1 MKVKKEFKN
10 KLKKVLKRWLI
21 MAIVI
26 MFIVLVSGHL
36 FSKKQVMNKLDY
48 NITLNED
55 GSATIVETWDV
66 YISHTNTLFRTFKK
80 TNKFGNI
87 TNVNV
92 KDLDTGKNLK
102 QIYEEMYHVTTGCF
116 YALDLNSREFEVA
129 WGTGMENKIGTKKY
143 EFSYTITDIVTDYK
157 DCQEF
162 YWKLLDESNAI
173 PVNKVT
179 GTIKM
184 PSKVSNISNI
194 KAWGHGPLNGN
205 INIKNENTI
214 EFTVDKLGKN
224 RMLEIRVVTT
234 ENQFVVDTNKEKEYK
249 YLESIIDEE
258 TNWAEGSNNEAA
270 VFWMI
275 LIGIYITTIIINI
288 FKAIKYYKISKRK
301 NDGIIHHDLKYFRDI
316 PREATATPA
325 EATYLYY
332 FNKRLN
338 GMEGKQSEI
347 VAATI
352 LNLALKEYIKLRVE
366 KNDIYVKIIKESEGL
381 KKDEL
386 AVYKILKGTGK
397 DSEFKIDKINE
408 FAKKNYSK
416 YSMLI
421 NNLVNESRET
431 LYKLKLVD
439 KANQKEY
446 IKSQNAAIKFVV
458 LRGTIEF
465 ILIGILIGYIPL
477 FDKAYIDMF
486 GIRFIPGIVTVLL
499 ILLPIIVSLLIKFKM
514 CEKTQSK
521 IAVLTQE
528 GTEEREEWVALGRYI
543 QEFSLIEEKEIPSLV
558 IWEKYLVY
566 ATAFGI
572 ADKAIEQM
580 KAKYPEVF
588 VEEFWKDENVN
599 QYQIINLATNN
610 ITYNTNSRN
619 LIDSIAAETNRAY
632 ETSLSEIAE
641 HSSSSGSGGG
651 GGFSGGRWWP
661 EAEEAGMGRKIKW
674 TKI

>member
-632 ETSLSEIAE
+632 ETSLSEIAK

>member
-66 YISHTNTLFRTFKK
+66 YISRTNTLFRTFKK
-80 TNKFGNI
+80 SNKFGNI

-129 WGTGMENKIGTKKY
+129 WGTGMENKMGIKKY

-162 YWKLLDESNAI
+162 YWKLLDESNSI
-173 PVNKVT
+173 PVSKVT

-184 PSKVSNISNI
+184 PSKVSNINNL

-234 ENQFVVDTNKEKEYK
+234 EKQFVVNTDKEKEYK
-249 YLESIIDEE
+249 YLESIINEE
-258 TNWAEGSNNEAA
+258 TNWAESSNNETS
-270 VFWMI
+270 VFWII
-275 LIGIYITTIIINI
+275 LIGIYLTTIIINI
-288 FKAIKYYKISKRK
+288 FKAIKYHKISKRK
-301 NDGIIHHDLKYFRDI
+301 NDGIIHRNLKYFRDI
-316 PREATATPA
+316 PRESTVTPA

-338 GMEGKQSEI
+338 GVESKQSKI

-366 KNDIYVKIIKESEGL
+366 GNDVYVKVIKEPEGL
-381 KKDEL
+381 KEDEL

-397 DSEFKIDKINE
+397 DSEFKIDEINE

-416 YSMLI
+416 YSTLI
-421 NNLVNESRET
+421 YNLVNESRET

-446 IKSQNAAIKFVV
+446 IKSQNAATKFVV

-477 FDKAYIDMF
+477 FDKAYIDIF

-514 CEKTQSK
+514 CEKTQDK

-528 GTEEREEWVALGRYI
+528 GTEEKEEWVALGRYI

-588 VEEFWKDENVN
+588 VEEFWKDENIN

-610 ITYNTNSRN
+610 ITYNTNGRS
-619 LIDSIAAETNRAY
+619 LIDSITAETNRAY
-632 ETSLSEIAE
+632 KTSLSEIAS

-661 EAEEAGMGRKIKW
+661 EEAEVGMGRKVN
-674 TKI
+674 

>member
-66 YISHTNTLFRTFKK
+66 YISRTNTLFRTFKK
-80 TNKFGNI
+80 SNKFGNI

-129 WGTGMENKIGTKKY
+129 WGTGMENKMGIKKY

-162 YWKLLDESNAI
+162 YWKLLDESNSI
-173 PVNKVT
+173 PVSKVT

-184 PSKVSNISNI
+184 PSKVSNINNL

-234 ENQFVVDTNKEKEYK
+234 EKQFVVNTDKEKEYK
-249 YLESIIDEE
+249 YLESIINEE
-258 TNWAEGSNNEAA
+258 TNWAESSNNETS
-270 VFWMI
+270 VFWII
-275 LIGIYITTIIINI
+275 LIGIYLTTIIINI
-288 FKAIKYYKISKRK
+288 FKAIKYHKISKRK
-301 NDGIIHHDLKYFRDI
+301 NDGIIHRDLKYFRDI
-316 PREATATPA
+316 PRESTVTPA

-338 GMEGKQSEI
+338 GVESKQSKI

-366 KNDIYVKIIKESEGL
+366 GNDVYVKVIKEPEGL
-381 KKDEL
+381 KEDEL

-397 DSEFKIDKINE
+397 DSEFKIDEINE

-416 YSMLI
+416 YSTLI
-421 NNLVNESRET
+421 YNLVNESRET

-446 IKSQNAAIKFVV
+446 IKSQNAATKFVV

-477 FDKAYIDMF
+477 FDKAYIDIF

-619 LIDSIAAETNRAY
+619 LIDIIAAETNRAY

-661 EAEEAGMGRKIKW
+661 EAEEAGMGRKVN
-674 TKI
+674 

>member
-10 KLKKVLKRWLI
+10 KLKKALKRWLI

-55 GSATIVETWDV
+55 GSATIVETWNV
-66 YISHTNTLFRTFKK
+66 YISHTNTLFRTFERS
-80 TNKFGNI
+80 NKFENI

-92 KDLDTGKNLK
+92 KDLDTGENLK

-116 YALDLNSREFEVA
+116 YALYITPRKFEVA
-129 WGTGMENKIGTKKY
+129 WGTGMENKMGTKKY
-143 EFSYTITDIVTDYK
+143 EFSYTITNAVTDYK

-162 YWKLLDESNAI
+162 YWKLLDESNSI
-173 PVNKVT
+173 PVSKVT

-184 PSKVSNISNI
+184 PSKVSNISNL

-224 RMLEIRVVTT
+224 RMLEIRAVTT
-234 ENQFVVDTNKEKEYK
+234 EKQFVVNTDKEKEYK
-249 YLESIIDEE
+249 YLESIINEE
-258 TNWAEGSNNEAA
+258 TNWAEGSNNETS
-270 VFWMI
+270 VFWII

-301 NDGIIHHDLKYFRDI
+301 NDGIIHRDLKYFRDI
-316 PREATATPA
+316 PRESTATPA

-332 FNKRLN
+332 FNKRLD
-338 GMEGKQSEI
+338 GTEGKQSEI

-366 KNDIYVKIIKESEGL
+366 ENNIYVKIIKEPEGL

-397 DSEFKIDKINE
+397 DSEFKIDEINE

-416 YSMLI
+416 YSTLI

-439 KANQKEY
+439 KANQKQY
-446 IKSQNAAIKFVV
+446 IKSQNATTKYVA

-477 FDKAYIDMF
+477 FDKAYIDIF
-486 GIRFIPGIVTVLL
+486 GIRFIPGVVTALL
-499 ILLPIIVSLLIKFKM
+499 IMLPIIVSLLIKFKM
-514 CEKTQSK
+514 CEKTQNK

-572 ADKAIEQM
+572 ANKAIEQM

-588 VEEFWKDENVN
+588 VKEYWEGENAN
-599 QYQIINLATNN
+599 KYQIINLATNN
-610 ITYNTNSRN
+610 ITYNTNSRS
-619 LIDSIAAETNRAY
+619 LIDSIAAETNKAY
-632 ETSLSEIAE
+632 ETSLSEIAK

-661 EAEEAGMGRKIKW
+661 EAEEAGMGRKIK
-674 TKI
+674 

>member
-10 KLKKVLKRWLI
+10 KLKKALKRWLI

-55 GSATIVETWDV
+55 GSATIVETWNV
-66 YISHTNTLFRTFKK
+66 YISHTNTLFRTFERS
-80 TNKFGNI
+80 NKFENI

-92 KDLDTGKNLK
+92 KDLDTGENLK

-116 YALDLNSREFEVA
+116 YALYITPRKFEVA
-129 WGTGMENKIGTKKY
+129 WGTGMENKMGTKKY
-143 EFSYTITDIVTDYK
+143 EFSYTITNAVTDYK

-162 YWKLLDESNAI
+162 YWKLLDESNSI
-173 PVNKVT
+173 PVSKVT

-184 PSKVSNISNI
+184 PSKVRNISNL

-224 RMLEIRVVTT
+224 RMLEIRAVTT
-234 ENQFVVDTNKEKEYK
+234 EKQFVVNTDKEKEYK
-249 YLESIIDEE
+249 YLESIINEE
-258 TNWAEGSNNEAA
+258 TNWAEGSNNETS
-270 VFWMI
+270 VFWII

-301 NDGIIHHDLKYFRDI
+301 NDGIIHRDLKYFRDI
-316 PREATATPA
+316 PRESTATPA

-332 FNKRLN
+332 FNKRLD

-366 KNDIYVKIIKESEGL
+366 ENNIYVKIIKEPEGL

-397 DSEFKIDKINE
+397 DSEFKIDEINE

-416 YSMLI
+416 YSTLI

-439 KANQKEY
+439 KANQKQY
-446 IKSQNAAIKFVV
+446 IKSQNATTKYVA

-477 FDKAYIDMF
+477 FDKAYIDIF
-486 GIRFIPGIVTVLL
+486 GIRFIPGVVTALL
-499 ILLPIIVSLLIKFKM
+499 IMLPIIVSLLIKFKM
-514 CEKTQSK
+514 CEKTQNK

-572 ADKAIEQM
+572 ANKAIEQM

-588 VEEFWKDENVN
+588 VKEYWEGENAN
-599 QYQIINLATNN
+599 KYQIINLATNN
-610 ITYNTNSRN
+610 ITYNTNSRS
-619 LIDSIAAETNRAY
+619 LIDSIAAETNKAY
-632 ETSLSEIAE
+632 KTSLSEIAK

-661 EAEEAGMGRKIKW
+661 EAEEAGMGRKIK
-674 TKI
+674 

>member
-588 VEEFWKDENVN
+588 VEEFWKDENIN

-610 ITYNTNSRN
+610 ITYNTNGRS
-619 LIDSIAAETNRAY
+619 LIDSITAETNRAY
-632 ETSLSEIAE
+632 KTSLSEIAS

>member
-10 KLKKVLKRWLI
+10 KLKKALKRWLI

-55 GSATIVETWDV
+55 GSATIVETWNV
-66 YISHTNTLFRTFKK
+66 YISHTNTLFRTFERS
-80 TNKFGNI
+80 NKFENI

-92 KDLDTGKNLK
+92 KDLDTGENLK

-116 YALDLNSREFEVA
+116 YALYITPRKFEVA
-129 WGTGMENKIGTKKY
+129 WGTGMENKMGTKKY
-143 EFSYTITDIVTDYK
+143 EFSYTITNAVTDYK

-162 YWKLLDESNAI
+162 YWKLLDESNSI
-173 PVNKVT
+173 PVSKVT

-184 PSKVSNISNI
+184 PSKVRNISNL

-224 RMLEIRVVTT
+224 RMLEIRAVTT
-234 ENQFVVDTNKEKEYK
+234 EKQFVVNTDKEKEYK
-249 YLESIIDEE
+249 YLESIINEE
-258 TNWAEGSNNEAA
+258 TNWAEGSNNETS
-270 VFWMI
+270 VFWII

-301 NDGIIHHDLKYFRDI
+301 NDGIIHRDLKYFRDI
-316 PREATATPA
+316 PRESTATPA

-332 FNKRLN
+332 FNKMLD

-366 KNDIYVKIIKESEGL
+366 ENNIYVKIIKEPEGL

-397 DSEFKIDKINE
+397 DSEFKIDEINE

-416 YSMLI
+416 YSTLI

-439 KANQKEY
+439 KANQKQY
-446 IKSQNAAIKFVV
+446 IKSQNATTKYVA

-477 FDKAYIDMF
+477 FDKAYIDIF
-486 GIRFIPGIVTVLL
+486 GIRFIPGVVTALL
-499 ILLPIIVSLLIKFKM
+499 IMLPIIVSLLIKFKM
-514 CEKTQSK
+514 CEKTQNK

-572 ADKAIEQM
+572 ANKAIEQM

-588 VEEFWKDENVN
+588 VKEYWEGENAN
-599 QYQIINLATNN
+599 KYQIINLATNN
-610 ITYNTNSRN
+610 ITYNTNSRS
-619 LIDSIAAETNRAY
+619 LIDSIAAETNKAY
-632 ETSLSEIAE
+632 KTSLSEIAK

-661 EAEEAGMGRKIKW
+661 EAEEAGMGRKIK
-674 TKI
+674 

>member
-477 FDKAYIDMF
+477 FDKAYIDIF

>member
-10 KLKKVLKRWLI
+10 KLKKALKRWLI

-55 GSATIVETWDV
+55 GSATVVESWDV

-80 TNKFGNI
+80 SSKFGNI
-87 TNVNV
+87 INVNV
-92 KDLDTGKNLK
+92 KDLDTGENLK

-129 WGTGMENKIGTKKY
+129 WGTGMENKMGTKKY
-143 EFSYTITDIVTDYK
+143 EFSYTITNVVTDYK

-162 YWKLLDESNAI
+162 YWKLLDESNSI
-173 PVNKVT
+173 PVSKVT

-184 PSKVSNISNI
+184 PSKVSNINNL

-205 INIKNENTI
+205 INIKSENTI

-224 RMLEIRVVTT
+224 RMLEIRAVTT
-234 ENQFVVDTNKEKEYK
+234 EKQFVVNTDKEKEYK
-249 YLESIIDEE
+249 YLESIINEE
-258 TNWAEGSNNEAA
+258 TNLAEGSNNETS
-270 VFWMI
+270 VFWII
-275 LIGIYITTIIINI
+275 LIGIYIITIIINI

-301 NDGIIHHDLKYFRDI
+301 NDGIIHRDLKYFRDI
-316 PREATATPA
+316 PRESTATPA

-332 FNKRLN
+332 FNKRLDR
-338 GMEGKQSEI
+338 MEGKQSEI

-366 KNDIYVKIIKESEGL
+366 ENNIYVKIIKEPEGL

-397 DSEFKIDKINE
+397 DSGFKIEEINE

-446 IKSQNAAIKFVV
+446 IKSQNATNKYIT

-465 ILIGILIGYIPL
+465 ALIGILIGYIPL
-477 FDKAYIDMF
+477 FNKAYIDMF

-514 CEKTQSK
+514 CEKTQNK

-610 ITYNTNSRN
+610 ITYNTNSRS

-632 ETSLSEIAE
+632 KTSLSEIAK

-661 EAEEAGMGRKIKW
+661 EVEEAGMGRKVN
-674 TKI
+674 

>member
-66 YISHTNTLFRTFKK
+66 YISRTNTLFRTFKK
-80 TNKFGNI
+80 SNKFGNI

-129 WGTGMENKIGTKKY
+129 WGTGMENKMGIKKY

-162 YWKLLDESNAI
+162 YWKLLDESNSI
-173 PVNKVT
+173 PVSKVT

-184 PSKVSNISNI
+184 PSKVRNINNL

-234 ENQFVVDTNKEKEYK
+234 EKQFVVNTDKEKEYK
-249 YLESIIDEE
+249 YLESIINEE
-258 TNWAEGSNNEAA
+258 TNWAESSNNETS
-270 VFWMI
+270 VFWII
-275 LIGIYITTIIINI
+275 LIGIYLTTIIINI
-288 FKAIKYYKISKRK
+288 FKAIKYHKISKRK
-301 NDGIIHHDLKYFRDI
+301 NDGIIHRDLKYFRDI
-316 PREATATPA
+316 PRESTVTPA

-338 GMEGKQSEI
+338 GVESKQSKI

-366 KNDIYVKIIKESEGL
+366 GNDVYVKVIKEPEGL
-381 KKDEL
+381 KEDEL

-397 DSEFKIDKINE
+397 DSEFKIDEINE

-416 YSMLI
+416 YSTLI
-421 NNLVNESRET
+421 YNLVNESRET

-446 IKSQNAAIKFVV
+446 IKSQNAATKFVV

-477 FDKAYIDMF
+477 FDKAYIDIF

-514 CEKTQSK
+514 CEKTQDK

-528 GTEEREEWVALGRYI
+528 GTEEKEEWVALGRYI

-588 VEEFWKDENVN
+588 VEEFWKDENIN

-610 ITYNTNSRN
+610 ITYNTNGRS
-619 LIDSIAAETNRAY
+619 LIDSITAETNRAY
-632 ETSLSEIAE
+632 KTSLSEIAS

-661 EAEEAGMGRKIKW
+661 EAAEVGMGRKVN
-674 TKI
+674 